1 MVHTAARPGNKKRP
15 AAKIKRRREQTA
27 AKSRTMSG
35 GKSVLWG
42 LTGAYLLT
50 MGGLL
55 LCSLLLDWGLL
66 AGTQQQYV
74 LLVMIISLASVFIGS
89 FVSTKMSEE
98 DGFKF
103 GLMTGILYILIRF
116 LISWLV
122 NGADLF
128 VGNIFMEL
136 ISCLAM
142 ACLGALLGRKKK
154 NSK

>member
-15 AAKIKRRREQTA
+15 AAKIKRRSEHTA

-66 AGTQQQYV
+66 AGTQKQYV
-74 LLVMIISLASVFIGS
+74 LLVMIISLASVRC
-89 FVSTKMSEE
+89 V
-98 DGFKF
+98 
-103 GLMTGILYILIRF
+103 
-116 LISWLV
+116 
-122 NGADLF
+122 
-128 VGNIFMEL
+128 
-136 ISCLAM
+136 
-142 ACLGALLGRKKK
+142 
-154 NSK
+154 